1 MPTTYAT
8 AFVAHHARGSTFRLR
23 DPTLRRPTMDWPR
36 QHANR
41 CFFRYASTQGPNRSA
56 HRIGLPA
63 SGATRQPYSYASSQA
78 QLLPPRRLLLS
89 PRSTSGLSSSE
100 TLSPLPAPLWCSLP
114 FRDGGAGGLF
124 GGCLH
129 TSWYRARVR
138 DTSQVSNHPHVSCQY
153 RPHRCD
159 LSSDQQGRAS
169 HQS

>member
-1 MPTTYAT
+1 MAPFVKRRERDSGSDRKTPRCQRQHMPTTYAT

-114 FRDGGAGGLF
+114 FRDGGALSP
-124 GGCLH
+124 H
-129 TSWYRARVR
+129 Y
-138 DTSQVSNHPHVSCQY
+138 HPY
-153 RPHRCD
+153 A
-159 LSSDQQGRAS
+159 LA
-169 HQS
+169 